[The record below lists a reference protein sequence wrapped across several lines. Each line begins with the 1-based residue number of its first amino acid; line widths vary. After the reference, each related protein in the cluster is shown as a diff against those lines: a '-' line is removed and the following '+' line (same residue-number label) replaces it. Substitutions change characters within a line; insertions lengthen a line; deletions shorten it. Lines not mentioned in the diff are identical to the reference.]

1 MPKDIEDIVQLGKE
15 LHVCPYY
22 ATRNSIK
29 QAEVSHERRIESSS
43 TMTLAPARYAA
54 VQSHPTEEC

>member
-22 ATRNSIK
+22 AARNSLK
-29 QAEVSHERRIESSS
+29 QAEVSGKAEQPSKPLNPL
-43 TMTLAPARYAA
+43 LAASYPA
-54 VQSHPTEEC
+54 V

>member
-29 QAEVSHERRIESSS
+29 QAEVSR
-43 TMTLAPARYAA
+43 
-54 VQSHPTEEC
+54 QTEYLTNVLTPPH